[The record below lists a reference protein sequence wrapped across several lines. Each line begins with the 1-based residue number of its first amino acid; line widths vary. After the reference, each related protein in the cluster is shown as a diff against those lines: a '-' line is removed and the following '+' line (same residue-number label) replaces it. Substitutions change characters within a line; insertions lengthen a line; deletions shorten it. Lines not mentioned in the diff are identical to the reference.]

1 MFAKKD
7 KNSLRTKAEN
17 LWINI
22 CTYQSD
28 AAKRVMKNYAY
39 DSDKI
44 IDNLQDFPGV
54 KSYSGH
60 RSGKKG
66 SGVNQS
72 AMTVLKSAIDYLN
85 DYLNL
90 SDESGYSMR

>member
-1 MFAKKD
+1 MFSKKE
-7 KNSLRTKAEN
+7 KNNLQTKSKN

-28 AAKRVMKNYAY
+28 AAKRLLKSWEY
-39 DSDKI
+39 DTDKI
-44 IDNLQDFPGV
+44 IEQLQDFPELN
-54 KSYSGH
+54 SYSGH

-72 AMTVLKSAIDYLN
+72 AMTVLKNAIDYLN
-85 DYLNL
+85 DCLTNKTNQVTL
-90 SDESGYSMR
+90 